1 MDEINDGFLATL
13 MAKSNDNVRDILKSV
28 SLDETLEVQRK
39 TDLYAM
45 FLLGSYSREGGGGAK
60 ILHALLRKGDQEQRT
75 REVDF

>member
-60 ILHALLRKGDQEQRT
+60 SCTPSSGREIKNKGLER
-75 REVDF
+75 